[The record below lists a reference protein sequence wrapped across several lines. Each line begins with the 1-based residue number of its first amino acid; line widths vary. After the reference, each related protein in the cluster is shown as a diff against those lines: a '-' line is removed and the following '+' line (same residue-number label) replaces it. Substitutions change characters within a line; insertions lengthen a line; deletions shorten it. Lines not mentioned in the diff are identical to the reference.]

1 MPRVLHLVLW
11 LILIALMCVPRAD
24 AAPGDEETLPPVPGE
39 SDYAAG
45 LAAFERQ
52 DWQGVIDQMTKVLAR
67 RPWRDN
73 AHNLMG
79 YAYRKLGDYDR
90 AIQHYQQALDLNPYH
105 RGALEYLGE
114 AYLELGCVDR
124 AQTTLDRL
132 AAVCKRT
139 TDGPPQEAMCEE
151 WQDLK
156 TAIEAPRQT
165 SATCAIDQPSRAQ

>member
-1 MPRVLHLVLW
+1 MPGGLHRVLWGFV
-11 LILIALMCVPRAD
+11 LIALMFMPRAD
-24 AAPGDEETLPPVPGE
+24 AVPSDAETLPPVPGE

-52 DWQGVIDQMTKVLAR
+52 DWRGVIDQMTKVIAR

-73 AHNLMG
+73 AYNLMG
-79 YAYRKLGDYDR
+79 YAYRKLGDYNR
-90 AIQHYQQALDLNPYH
+90 AIQHYQRALDLNPHH

-114 AYLELGCVDR
+114 AYLEMGCMTQ
-124 AQTTLDRL
+124 AQTALDRL
-132 AAVCKRT
+132 EAVCKRT
-139 TDGPPQEAMCEE
+139 TDGQVQGAMCEE

-165 SATCAIDQPSRAQ
+165 SAACAIDQP

>member
-1 MPRVLHLVLW
+1 MLGW
-11 LILIALMCVPRAD
+11 LFLIALACVARAD
-24 AAPGDEETLPPVPGE
+24 AAPGDEATLPPVPGE

-73 AHNLMG
+73 AYNLMG

-90 AIQHYQQALDLNPYH
+90 AIQHYQQALDLNPHH

-114 AYLELGCVDR
+114 AYLELGCVSH
-124 AQTTLDRL
+124 AQTLLDRL
-132 AAVCKRT
+132 EAVCQRT
-139 TDGPPQEAMCEE
+139 ADGAPQGAVCEE

-165 SATCAIDQPSRAQ
+165 SATCAIDPP